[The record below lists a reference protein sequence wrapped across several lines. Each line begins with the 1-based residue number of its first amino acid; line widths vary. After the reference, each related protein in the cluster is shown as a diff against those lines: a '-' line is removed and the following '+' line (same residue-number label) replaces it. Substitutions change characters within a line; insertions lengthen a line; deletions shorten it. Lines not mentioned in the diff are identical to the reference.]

1 MMIVLLTICHLFA
14 NALICEGKEGE
25 SNHLVFFFMATF
37 PEKFW
42 APPPNKYQW
51 MQKFVTKIILDNLK
65 GAHGAN
71 EFFANGG
78 NE

>member
-42 APPPNKYQW
+42 APPPNK
-51 MQKFVTKIILDNLK
+51 
-65 GAHGAN
+65 
-71 EFFANGG
+71 
-78 NE
+78 